1 MNLFFGVFRVFV
13 FLIFL
18 TPFGFAQSGF
28 AQSNFAQPGLTLLMP
43 TANIKAQKIDPQT
56 LAAKATAC
64 FACHGETGRSPNSV
78 WPNLAGQKEEYL
90 VKQLLAFKYG
100 TRKDPTMNPVSE
112 NLSDQQIQEVA
123 LYFSSL
129 K

>member
-1 MNLFFGVFRVFV
+1 MKLFSADFFIFLFLV
-13 FLIFL
+13 FLTQL
-18 TPFGFAQSGF
+18 GFAQSRFPQTGF
-28 AQSNFAQPGLTLLMP
+28 TLQNSTP
-43 TANIKAQKIDPQT
+43 NAKSQKVDPQT
-56 LAAKATAC
+56 LATKATAC
-64 FACHGETGRSPNSV
+64 FACHGETGHSPNSV

-90 VKQLLAFKYG
+90 AKQLLAFKQG
-100 TRKDPTMNPVSE
+100 TRKDPTMNPVAE